1 MMGRPVTGTGLKGF
15 AMTRS
20 FKISAATALV
30 LLAGCSNQPTPPA
43 LVIAPPAPAPIP
55 VMTAQMPK
63 GASPSTIVP
72 TAFADGSYPTPNRVL
87 TPAATIWHMRVGLN
101 VAALACRGAQEAT
114 IVAGYNALLTTHKAA
129 LVTAEATYAAEYR
142 KAGGDWRD
150 RYDDAMTRL
159 YNFFSQ
165 SPARDEFCAAAGAV
179 LAEAQAVPA
188 DGLGGFAQTRLVR
201 LDRPFTDFYRAVDAW
216 RRHAPVRPAVTYAQ
230 NAYAQGSI
238 APRPVATRPYV
249 QVSVAVP
256 APVPRLRVDQSVLSG
271 R

>member
-1 MMGRPVTGTGLKGF
+1 
-15 AMTRS
+15 MTRS
-20 FKISAATALV
+20 FSFYATTAGMV
-30 LLAGCSNQPTPPA
+30 LLAGCSVQPTAPA
-43 LVIAPPAPAPIP
+43 LVIAPPRPAPVP
-55 VMTAQMPK
+55 VMVAQMPR
-63 GASPSTIVP
+63 GASPTTIVP
-72 TAFADGSYPTPNRVL
+72 TPFADGSYPTPNRVL
-87 TPAATIWHMRVGLN
+87 TQAATIWHLRVGLN

-129 LVTAEATYAAEYR
+129 LVAAEATYAAEYR

-188 DGLGGFAQTRLVR
+188 ADLTGFAQTRLVR
-201 LDRPFTDFYRAVDAW
+201 LDRPFTDFYRAVDVW
-216 RRHAPVRPAVTYAQ
+216 RGRTTARPEVTYAQ
-230 NAYAQGSI
+230 NGYGQMGYAT
-238 APRPVATRPYV
+238 PRPVAARPAV
-249 QVSVAVP
+249 QVSVPVP
-256 APVPRLRVDQSVLSG
+256 AAIPRLSVDQSVLGG